1 MLGFFVCSYGPDNLV
16 TLLSSGAG
24 SPCSPEPPCVP
35 PRVPEIHPP
44 PTTTQSTP
52 HISHRATPTTSAT
65 AILRQPLMEDPLDV
79 SLKNHLLSIFIQP
92 PAPAPVSHPY
102 LGRCTTVINIHQ
114 GDARCEDATASVP
127 PTPTTTTAPTPQQR
141 VPQLMV
147 SILDSPPGEILC
159 RG

>member
-1 MLGFFVCSYGPDNLV
+1 MALII
-16 TLLSSGAG
+16 LLH
-24 SPCSPEPPCVP
+24 CCQVEPALPAALNHHACHLEYQKSTP
-35 PRVPEIHPP
+35 LTPS
-44 PTTTQSTP
+44 STP

-127 PTPTTTTAPTPQQR
+127 HTPTTPQQR